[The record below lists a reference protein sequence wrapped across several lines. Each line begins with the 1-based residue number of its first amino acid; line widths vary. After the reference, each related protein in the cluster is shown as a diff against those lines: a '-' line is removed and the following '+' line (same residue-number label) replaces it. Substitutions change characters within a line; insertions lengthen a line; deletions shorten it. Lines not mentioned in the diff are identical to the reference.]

1 MQNSWQYAWFALLKD
16 IKFCLHWNVEFHR
29 TKVHAVFVLLCFVSL
44 NILFGKINHK
54 KSWLYNIEANIF
66 IKQRGCATSSK
77 TQLQI
82 FLFFSFIIE

>member
-29 TKVHAVFVLLCFVSL
+29 TKVHAVFVLLCFASL

-54 KSWLYNIEANIF
+54 KVMII
-66 IKQRGCATSSK
+66 QHRSK
-77 TQLQI
+77 HIYKAKGLCHK
-82 FLFFSFIIE
+82 